1 MMVRHSLAS
10 YPAAKPEPD
19 ATTMS
24 NNLSDTIKRVIA
36 AEDLSDERDVR
47 AATAPFQAE
56 FPYERDEEAQVT
68 RREFCN
74 FLGLTSAAL
83 FVGAAGFAGKA
94 ALDARKTESLAAA
107 RIDGAEVL
115 TPNSSLNFSYPTE
128 RDSAILIRT
137 ADGAYHA
144 YGQKCT
150 HLSCPVYYS
159 RDHQRLECPCHEGAF
174 DVATGDV
181 LYGPP
186 PRPLDVIELESRDGQ
201 LWATGR
207 SASAHGGST

>member
-1 MMVRHSLAS
+1 
-10 YPAAKPEPD
+10 
-19 ATTMS
+19 MS
-24 NNLSDTIKRVIA
+24 NKLSETIRRVVDD
-36 AEDLSDERDVR
+36 EELSDERDVR

-56 FPYERDEEAQVT
+56 FPYEREEEAQIT

-94 ALDARKTESLAAA
+94 ALDARKSETLAAA
-107 RIDGAEVL
+107 PINGAEVL
-115 TPNSSLNFSYPTE
+115 APNSSLNFNYPTE

-144 YGQKCT
+144 FGQKCT

-159 RDHQRLECPCHEGAF
+159 RDHHRLECPCHEGAF
-174 DVATGDV
+174 DVATGNV

-186 PRPLDVIELESRDGQ
+186 PRPLDVIELETRDGQ
-201 LWATGR
+201 VWATGR
-207 SASAHGGST
+207 KTSAPGDGV

>member
-1 MMVRHSLAS
+1 MT
-10 YPAAKPEPD
+10 K
-19 ATTMS
+19 
-24 NNLSDTIKRVIA
+24 NLSD
-36 AEDLSDERDVR
+36 ENDVR

-83 FVGAAGFAGKA
+83 FVGAAGFAAKA
-94 ALDARKTESLAAA
+94 ALDARESVSLPVA
-107 RIDGAEVL
+107 RIDGAETL
-115 TPNSSLNFSYPTE
+115 APNTSLNFNYPTE

-137 ADGAYHA
+137 SDGAYHA

-174 DVATGDV
+174 DAATGQV

-186 PRPLDVIELESRDGQ
+186 PRALDTIEVEMRDGQ
-201 LWATGR
+201 VWATGR
-207 SASAHGGST
+207 RASTPRNGG

>member
-1 MMVRHSLAS
+1 
-10 YPAAKPEPD
+10 
-19 ATTMS
+19 MS
-24 NNLSDTIKRVIA
+24 KNLSETIRRVIDD
-36 AEDLSDERDVR
+36 EELSDESDVR

-56 FPYERDEEAQVT
+56 FPYERDEEAQIT

-94 ALDARKTESLAAA
+94 ALDARKSETLAAA
-107 RIDGAEVL
+107 PINGAEVL
-115 TPNSSLNFSYPTE
+115 APNSSLNFNYPTE

-144 YGQKCT
+144 FGQKCT

-159 RDHQRLECPCHEGAF
+159 RDHHRLECPCHEGAF
-174 DVATGDV
+174 DVATGNV

-186 PRPLDVIELESRDGQ
+186 PRPLDVIELETRDGQ
-201 LWATGR
+201 VWATGR
-207 SASAHGGST
+207 RTSAPGDGG

>member
-1 MMVRHSLAS
+1 MTKN
-10 YPAAKPEPD
+10 P
-19 ATTMS
+19 
-24 NNLSDTIKRVIA
+24 
-36 AEDLSDERDVR
+36 SDESDVR

-83 FVGAAGFAGKA
+83 FAGAAGFAAKA
-94 ALDARKTESLAAA
+94 ALDARESVSIAAA
-107 RIDGAEVL
+107 RIDGAETL
-115 TPNSSLNFSYPTE
+115 APNSSLNFNYPTE

-150 HLSCPVYYS
+150 HLSCPVYYA
-159 RDHQRLECPCHEGAF
+159 RQHKRLECPCHEGAF
-174 DVATGDV
+174 DAATGDV

-186 PRPLDVIELESRDGQ
+186 PRALDVIQVEARDGQ
-201 LWATGR
+201 VWATGR
-207 SASAHGGST
+207 SASSPEDGG

>member
-1 MMVRHSLAS
+1 
-10 YPAAKPEPD
+10 
-19 ATTMS
+19 MS
-24 NNLSDTIKRVIA
+24 SNKNLSETIKHV
-36 AEDLSDERDVR
+36 LSDESDVR

-83 FVGAAGFAGKA
+83 FIGAAGFATKA
-94 ALDARKTESLAAA
+94 ALDAREAVSLSAEHIA
-107 RIDGAEVL
+107 GAETL
-115 TPNSSLNFSYPTE
+115 ALNSSLNFSYPTE

-137 ADGAYHA
+137 AGGAYHA

-150 HLSCPVYYS
+150 HLCCPVYYS

-186 PRPLDVIELESRDGQ
+186 PRALDVIEVEVRDGQ
-201 LWATGR
+201 VWATGR
-207 SASAHGGST
+207 NASAPKDGG

>member
-1 MMVRHSLAS
+1 
-10 YPAAKPEPD
+10 
-19 ATTMS
+19 MS
-24 NNLSDTIKRVIA
+24 SNKNISDTIKRVVA
-36 AEDLSDERDVR
+36 NEERSDESDVR
-47 AATAPFQAE
+47 AATAHFQAE

-83 FVGAAGFAGKA
+83 FVGAAGFVGKA
-94 ALDARKTESLAAA
+94 VLDARRSESLALSVVN
-107 RIDGAEVL
+107 GAEVL
-115 TPNSSLNFSYPTE
+115 APNSSLNFSYPTE

-137 ADGAYHA
+137 ADGAYYA

-174 DVATGDV
+174 DAATGDV

-186 PRPLDVIELESRDGQ
+186 PRALDAIEIELRDGQ
-201 LWATGR
+201 VWATGR
-207 SASAHGGST
+207 KPSTPQNRD

>member
-1 MMVRHSLAS
+1 MT
-10 YPAAKPEPD
+10 K
-19 ATTMS
+19 
-24 NNLSDTIKRVIA
+24 NLSD
-36 AEDLSDERDVR
+36 ESDVR

-83 FVGAAGFAGKA
+83 FVGATGFAAKA
-94 ALDARKTESLAAA
+94 AFDARESESLTAA
-107 RIDGAEVL
+107 RIEGAEVL
-115 TPNSSLNFSYPTE
+115 APNSSLNFSYPTE
-128 RDSAILIRT
+128 RDSAILVRT

-150 HLSCPVYYS
+150 HLSCPVYYA
-159 RDHQRLECPCHEGAF
+159 RNDQRLECPCHEGAF
-174 DVATGDV
+174 NAATGEV

-186 PRPLDVIELESRDGQ
+186 PRPLDVIELEARDGQ
-201 LWATGR
+201 IWAIGR
-207 SASAHGGST
+207 SASAREHGG

>member
-1 MMVRHSLAS
+1 
-10 YPAAKPEPD
+10 
-19 ATTMS
+19 MS
-24 NNLSDTIKRVIA
+24 KNLSETIKHVIGN
-36 AEDLSDERDVR
+36 EELSDERDVR

-56 FPYERDEEAQVT
+56 FPYERDEEAQIT

-83 FVGAAGFAGKA
+83 FAGAAGFAAKA
-94 ALDARKTESLAAA
+94 ALDARKSESLAVT
-107 RIDGAEVL
+107 RIAEAEAL

-144 YGQKCT
+144 FGQKCT

-186 PRPLDVIELESRDGQ
+186 PRALDVIELETRDGQ
-201 LWATGR
+201 VWAIGR
-207 SASAHGGST
+207 KPSSPENGG

>member
-1 MMVRHSLAS
+1 
-10 YPAAKPEPD
+10 
-19 ATTMS
+19 MS
-24 NNLSDTIKRVIA
+24 SNKNLSDTIKNV
-36 AEDLSDERDVR
+36 LSDESDVR
-47 AATAPFQAE
+47 TATAPFQAE

-83 FVGAAGFAGKA
+83 FVGAAGFATKA
-94 ALDARKTESLAAA
+94 ALDARESASLSPAPIA
-107 RIDGAEVL
+107 GAETL
-115 TPNSSLNFSYPTE
+115 APNSSLNFSYPTA
-128 RDSAILIRT
+128 RDTAILVRT

-174 DVATGDV
+174 DAATGSV

-186 PRPLDVIELESRDGQ
+186 PRALDTIAVETRDGQ
-201 LWATGR
+201 VWAIGR
-207 SASAHGGST
+207 NERKSGMAT

>member
-1 MMVRHSLAS
+1 MSKSLS
-10 YPAAKPEPD
+10 E
-19 ATTMS
+19 
-24 NNLSDTIKRVIA
+24 TIKRVV
-36 AEDLSDERDVR
+36 ENEQRSDESDVR
-47 AATAPFQAE
+47 SATAPFQAN

-74 FLGLTSAAL
+74 FLGVTSAAL
-83 FVGAAGFAGKA
+83 FLGAGGFAVKA
-94 ALDARKTESLAAA
+94 ALDARKSESFSAAQ
-107 RIDGAEVL
+107 IDGAEGL
-115 TPNSSLNFSYPTE
+115 GPNSSLNFSYPTE
-128 RDSAILIRT
+128 RDSAILIRS

-159 RDHQRLECPCHEGAF
+159 PNHQRLECPCHEGAF
-174 DVATGDV
+174 DAATGNV

-186 PRPLDVIELESRDGQ
+186 PRPLDTIEVELRGGQ

-207 SASAHGGST
+207 RASADEHAS

>member
-1 MMVRHSLAS
+1 MN
-10 YPAAKPEPD
+10 K
-19 ATTMS
+19 
-24 NNLSDTIKRVIA
+24 NLSETIKRVIGN
-36 AEDLSDERDVR
+36 EELSDERDVR

-56 FPYERDEEAQVT
+56 FPYERDEEAQIT

-83 FVGAAGFAGKA
+83 FAGAAGFATKA
-94 ALDARKTESLAAA
+94 ALDARKSESFAVTRIAEAEALA
-107 RIDGAEVL
+107 
-115 TPNSSLNFSYPTE
+115 PNTSLNFSYPTE

-144 YGQKCT
+144 FGQKCT

-186 PRPLDVIELESRDGQ
+186 PRALDVIELETRDGQ
-201 LWATGR
+201 VWATR
-207 SASAHGGST
+207 RKTSAPEDGG

>member
-1 MMVRHSLAS
+1 
-10 YPAAKPEPD
+10 
-19 ATTMS
+19 MS
-24 NNLSDTIKRVIA
+24 SKNI
-36 AEDLSDERDVR
+36 SDENNVR

-83 FVGAAGFAGKA
+83 FVGAAGFATKA
-94 ALDARKTESLAAA
+94 ALDARESEALSAV
-107 RIDGAEVL
+107 RIDGAE
-115 TPNSSLNFSYPTE
+115 TIAPNSSLNFNYPTE
-128 RDSAILIRT
+128 RDSAILVRT
-137 ADGAYHA
+137 ADGAFHA

-174 DVATGDV
+174 DAATGDV

-186 PRPLDVIELESRDGQ
+186 PRALDTIEVETRDGQ
-201 LWATGR
+201 VWAIGR
-207 SASAHGGST
+207 STSGTKVGG

>member
-1 MMVRHSLAS
+1 MNKNA
-10 YPAAKPEPD
+10 
-19 ATTMS
+19 
-24 NNLSDTIKRVIA
+24 
-36 AEDLSDERDVR
+36 SDESDVR
-47 AATAPFQAE
+47 AATAPYQAE

-83 FVGAAGFAGKA
+83 FVGAAGFAAKA
-94 ALDARKTESLAAA
+94 AVDARKSESLAPAV
-107 RIDGAEVL
+107 INGAETL
-115 TPNSSLNFSYPTE
+115 APNSSLNFNYPTE
-128 RDSAILIRT
+128 RDSAILVRT

-174 DVATGDV
+174 DVATGNV

-186 PRPLDVIELESRDGQ
+186 PRPLDIIAVETRDGQ
-201 LWATGR
+201 VWAKGR
-207 SASAHGGST
+207 QAATKDGGSA

>member
-1 MMVRHSLAS
+1 MT
-10 YPAAKPEPD
+10 K
-19 ATTMS
+19 
-24 NNLSDTIKRVIA
+24 NLSDET
-36 AEDLSDERDVR
+36 DVR
-47 AATAPFQAE
+47 AATAPYQAE

-83 FVGAAGFAGKA
+83 FVGAAGFATKA
-94 ALDARKTESLAAA
+94 ALDARESVALPATHIEGAESLA
-107 RIDGAEVL
+107 
-115 TPNSSLNFSYPTE
+115 PNSSLNFSYPTE

-150 HLSCPVYYS
+150 HLSCPVYYA

-174 DVATGDV
+174 DAATGAV

-186 PRPLDVIELESRDGQ
+186 PRSLDAIEVEMRDGQ
-201 LWATGR
+201 IWAIGR
-207 SASAHGGST
+207 NPSAAKERG

>member
-1 MMVRHSLAS
+1 MSS
-10 YPAAKPEPD
+10 K
-19 ATTMS
+19 TT
-24 NNLSDTIKRVIA
+24 
-36 AEDLSDERDVR
+36 SDESDVR
-47 AATAPFQAE
+47 AATAPYQAE

-94 ALDARKTESLAAA
+94 ALDARESVTLPVAQ
-107 RIDGAEVL
+107 IDGAETL
-115 TPNSSLNFSYPTE
+115 APNSSLNFSYPTE
-128 RDSAILIRT
+128 RDSAILLRT

-174 DVATGDV
+174 DAATGNV

-186 PRPLDVIELESRDGQ
+186 PRALDVIAVEMRDGQ
-201 LWATGR
+201 VWATGR
-207 SASAHGGST
+207 SASAAKDEG

>member
-1 MMVRHSLAS
+1 MT
-10 YPAAKPEPD
+10 K
-19 ATTMS
+19 
-24 NNLSDTIKRVIA
+24 N
-36 AEDLSDERDVR
+36 LSDERDVC

-83 FVGAAGFAGKA
+83 FVGAAGFAAKA
-94 ALDARKTESLAAA
+94 ALDARESELLAAA
-107 RIDGAEVL
+107 PISGAETL
-115 TPNSSLNFSYPTE
+115 APNSSLNFSYPTE

-159 RDHQRLECPCHEGAF
+159 RDHQQLECPCHEGAF
-174 DVATGDV
+174 DAATGNV

-186 PRPLDVIELESRDGQ
+186 PRALDTIAVEVRDGQ
-201 LWATGR
+201 VWATGR
-207 SASAHGGST
+207 SATAPKDRG

>member
-1 MMVRHSLAS
+1 
-10 YPAAKPEPD
+10 
-19 ATTMS
+19 MS
-24 NNLSDTIKRVIA
+24 SNKHLSETIKRVVA
-36 AEDLSDERDVR
+36 NEELSDESDVR
-47 AATAPFQAE
+47 AATEPFQSE
-56 FPYERDEEAQVT
+56 FPYERDEEAHIT

-94 ALDARKTESLAAA
+94 ALDARRPESLALSV
-107 RIDGAEVL
+107 INGAEVL
-115 TPNSSLNFSYPTE
+115 APNSSLNFSYPTE

-137 ADGAYHA
+137 ADGAYYA

-174 DVATGDV
+174 DAATGDV

-186 PRPLDVIELESRDGQ
+186 PRALDAIQIELRDGQ
-201 LWATGR
+201 VWATVR
-207 SASAHGGST
+207 KPSTPQNRD

>member
-1 MMVRHSLAS
+1 
-10 YPAAKPEPD
+10 
-19 ATTMS
+19 MS
-24 NNLSDTIKRVIA
+24 SNKNLSDTIKQV
-36 AEDLSDERDVR
+36 LSDECDVR
-47 AATAPFQAE
+47 AATSTFQSE

-83 FVGAAGFAGKA
+83 FVGAAGFAAKA
-94 ALDARKTESLAAA
+94 TLDARESVSLPVA
-107 RIDGAEVL
+107 RIDGAEML
-115 TPNSSLNFSYPTE
+115 APNTSLNFNYPTE

-174 DVATGDV
+174 DATTGNV

-186 PRPLDVIELESRDGQ
+186 PRALDAIEVETRDGQ
-201 LWATGR
+201 VWAIGR
-207 SASAHGGST
+207 TAALPKNGG

>member
-1 MMVRHSLAS
+1 MN
-10 YPAAKPEPD
+10 
-19 ATTMS
+19 
-24 NNLSDTIKRVIA
+24 NNLSETIRRVI
-36 AEDLSDERDVR
+36 ENEELSDERDVR

-56 FPYERDEEAQVT
+56 FPYERDEEAQIT

-83 FVGAAGFAGKA
+83 FVGAAGFATKA
-94 ALDARKTESLAAA
+94 ALDARKSESLAVT
-107 RIDGAEVL
+107 RISEAETL
-115 TPNSSLNFSYPTE
+115 APNSSLNFSYPTE

-144 YGQKCT
+144 FGQKCT

-159 RDHQRLECPCHEGAF
+159 RDHERLECPCHEGAF
-174 DVATGDV
+174 DVATGNV

-186 PRPLDVIELESRDGQ
+186 PRALDVIELETRDGQ
-201 LWATGR
+201 VWATGR
-207 SASAHGGST
+207 KTSAPEDGG

>member
-1 MMVRHSLAS
+1 MN
-10 YPAAKPEPD
+10 
-19 ATTMS
+19 
-24 NNLSDTIKRVIA
+24 NNLSETIRRVI
-36 AEDLSDERDVR
+36 ENEELSDERDVR

-56 FPYERDEEAQVT
+56 FPYERDEEAQLT

-83 FVGAAGFAGKA
+83 FAGAAGFATKA
-94 ALDARKTESLAAA
+94 ALDARKSESFAVT
-107 RIDGAEVL
+107 RIEGAEIL
-115 TPNSSLNFSYPTE
+115 APNSSLNFNYPTE

-144 YGQKCT
+144 FGQKCT

-159 RDHQRLECPCHEGAF
+159 RDHLRLECPCHEGAF
-174 DVATGDV
+174 NVATGDV

-186 PRPLDVIELESRDGQ
+186 PRGLDVIELEARDGQ
-201 LWATGR
+201 VWATGR
-207 SASAHGGST
+207 KTSARGDGG